1 MSKGRNDRFSMS
13 ETSTPKPEKNE
24 ALDDNAR
31 KFTLEDPDSTFLD
44 SNEVSSFVMTTDW
57 LTTDKD
63 SEEKLAHKKF
73 KNGEVQILLIKKV
86 TKDGKRTS
94 VKEKITEEKYEKLK
108 ARSILRVEK
117 TRYEFT
123 YSQND
128 TDFSMK
134 YDEFTN
140 SPLRVLEVDA
150 NSDPERESFVPN
162 DFPVLLKEVT
172 GNLDYYG
179 FRVSSLL

>member
-1 MSKGRNDRFSMS
+1 MM
-13 ETSTPKPEKNE
+13 ETSKPKLEKNE
-24 ALDDNAR
+24 VLDDNAR
-31 KFTLEDPDSTFLD
+31 KFTLDGIDLAFLD
-44 SNEVSSFVMTTDW
+44 GNEVSSFVMTTDW

-63 SEEKLAHKKF
+63 SEEKLAYKKF

-94 VKEKITEEKYEKLK
+94 VKEKITEEKYEQLK
-108 ARSILRVEK
+108 AHSILRVEK

-123 YSQND
+123 YSQNE

-150 NSDPERESFVPN
+150 SSDSERESFVPSE
-162 DFPVLLKEVT
+162 FPVLLKEVT

-179 FRVSSLL
+179 FRVGSLL